1 MTIFSQNDINIRK
14 SFLLMIIKLSDADHR
29 IDQNEARF
37 IGDLA
42 DKLGITKDEITNIH
56 DHPEDLQFTLPDN
69 MLERMQQFYHLL
81 FLMRIDGQITTEER
95 EICRNLGFRLCLNPL
110 LMDDLINL
118 MVDNLSRRIPEGEML
133 NAVKKYLN

>member
-1 MTIFSQNDINIRK
+1 
-14 SFLLMIIKLSDADHR
+14 MIIKLSDADHR

-37 IGDLA
+37 IHDLA
-42 DKLGITKDEITNIH
+42 SKLGLTEEDVTNIH
-56 DHPEDLQFTLPDN
+56 DHPEELRFTLPDN

-81 FLMRIDGQITTEER
+81 FLMGIDGKITTEER
-95 EICRNLGFRLCLNPL
+95 EMCRKLGFRLCLNPS

-118 MVDNLSRRIPEGEML
+118 MIDNLSKRIPEGEML